1 MGAIFGFIQ
10 QSNSPLN
17 QQHLA
22 EMSTALSHCGPSFEF
37 LHYQKPGGIGLR
49 ALDQE
54 PFFNQHQDLKRTS
67 CVHAFDGY
75 LWNLDEI
82 SHQLYGVS
90 QTERTLPE
98 ILQDLYDRQGKTYSS
113 QLFGPYSSAL
123 LDRDNNR
130 LILSRNITGQ
140 RTVYYAQ
147 TDHYFA
153 FASEMK
159 GLLKL
164 PDIDKG
170 FDRESLSWYLAMGYI
185 PQPRTIYPQIK
196 QLPPGARL
204 YYDLSSSELAIELPD
219 LREGREPLEA
229 PEPED
234 YYVDVLDQLLT
245 KAIEAQLARNPGNIG
260 CFLTG
265 GIDTSLVASI
275 IKKVTS
281 RPVKTFVVGFGVE
294 TCDERPYAKRIADHL
309 GTEHHSLLF
318 SGKEFFDLTHR
329 LIDLHDEPFSDLGSA
344 AAFYGTS
351 LARQHA
357 DFTFTGATSD
367 FLFGNFDLSSLYN
380 YYRYFPLPL
389 RKFMMA
395 TGKWV
400 FESDLFKTKFPN
412 MPLLSYF
419 GGRSFFETFFVKWS
433 SSDIEQLLGIKID
446 IKNGNFQRTFDL
458 LKGMPLAG
466 RIQKSLYSTHST
478 ECIDKQFERCSM
490 FHSLHTINPYLSKGV
505 YQFANEL
512 PDRLKFRK
520 NYGKIL
526 NRRLLFEKY
535 VPREICKSFKR
546 GTSLPFC
553 SLTDEPMNRLIDQY
567 LHPERLQKEGIF
579 SNLELIKNSV
589 TQFRNGDQSFGQ
601 KLWTLIV
608 FEIWLERMTHT

>member
-170 FDRESLSWYLAMGYI
+170 FDRESLYWYLAIGFI
-185 PQPRTIYPQIK
+185 P
-196 QLPPGARL
+196 
-204 YYDLSSSELAIELPD
+204 
-219 LREGREPLEA
+219 
-229 PEPED
+229 
-234 YYVDVLDQLLT
+234 
-245 KAIEAQLARNPGNIG
+245 
-260 CFLTG
+260 
-265 GIDTSLVASI
+265 
-275 IKKVTS
+275 
-281 RPVKTFVVGFGVE
+281 
-294 TCDERPYAKRIADHL
+294 
-309 GTEHHSLLF
+309 
-318 SGKEFFDLTHR
+318 
-329 LIDLHDEPFSDLGSA
+329 
-344 AAFYGTS
+344 
-351 LARQHA
+351 
-357 DFTFTGATSD
+357 
-367 FLFGNFDLSSLYN
+367 
-380 YYRYFPLPL
+380 
-389 RKFMMA
+389 
-395 TGKWV
+395 
-400 FESDLFKTKFPN
+400 
-412 MPLLSYF
+412 
-419 GGRSFFETFFVKWS
+419 
-433 SSDIEQLLGIKID
+433 
-446 IKNGNFQRTFDL
+446 
-458 LKGMPLAG
+458 
-466 RIQKSLYSTHST
+466 
-478 ECIDKQFERCSM
+478 
-490 FHSLHTINPYLSKGV
+490 
-505 YQFANEL
+505 
-512 PDRLKFRK
+512 
-520 NYGKIL
+520 
-526 NRRLLFEKY
+526 
-535 VPREICKSFKR
+535 
-546 GTSLPFC
+546 
-553 SLTDEPMNRLIDQY
+553 
-567 LHPERLQKEGIF
+567 
-579 SNLELIKNSV
+579 
-589 TQFRNGDQSFGQ
+589 
-601 KLWTLIV
+601 
-608 FEIWLERMTHT
+608 